1 MIEIVA
7 MTEDHV
13 TQVAELEKLCFS
25 DPWSERSVASEVH
38 NQLALWLVALDGNRV
53 AGYVGSQTVIDESDM
68 MNIAVH
74 PDYRRQG
81 IARLLVDHLVE
92 ELKKAGYGIY
102 LLSNAS
108 LRQHE
113 YWPRI
118 EASRFFDGTI
128 ISADEG
134 IMKPGCEYFLRA
146 LSRFGLKAEE
156 CFFVDDV
163 PANVEGAAFC
173 GIPGAVFFG
182 DARLL
187 RSQLRSAGVN
197 VAE

>member
-1 MIEIVA
+1 MYELA
-7 MTEDHV
+7 
-13 TQVAELEKLCFS
+13 AELK
-25 DPWSERSVASEVH
+25 
-38 NQLALWLVALDGNRV
+38 QQ
-53 AGYVGSQTVIDESDM
+53 GYS
-68 MNIAVH
+68 
-74 PDYRRQG
+74 
-81 IARLLVDHLVE
+81 L
-92 ELKKAGYGIY
+92 Y

-108 LRQHE
+108 HRQHD

-118 EASRFFDGTI
+118 PCSRFFDGTI

-146 LSRFGLKAEE
+146 LNRFGLTAGE
-156 CFFVDDV
+156 CFFVDDM

-182 DARLL
+182 DAKLL
-187 RSQLRSAGVN
+187 RSQLRAAGVN